1 MTPEEKYRF
10 DHQYNTLV
18 RNMEAML
25 HAAYFTPS
33 EMREVATLACIH
45 FQMKRLSSTM
55 DIPPHIQKAMDLINE
70 WRTPDHP
77 DSLKVEYPCTFRE

>member
-33 EMREVATLACIH
+33 EMREAATLACIR
-45 FQMKRLSSTM
+45 FQMKRLSST
-55 DIPPHIQKAMDLINE
+55 
-70 WRTPDHP
+70 
-77 DSLKVEYPCTFRE
+77 RE